1 MFSEIYKYRKEI
13 FNSSYTLY
21 YVLWYYFHI
30 LKMIKM
36 FSLSLIAFV
45 NLVLCQ
51 EEHLPA
57 EQTEFFLV
65 HWSIERYT
73 ENNLKIIYSL
83 AQTLNNF
90 FLSTNQFLFT
100 WLVTFWK
107 LYDFINGF
115 PLFSE
120 HTNQGKINL
129 ILDIFWHVH
138 KEIKLWVGSLLFL
151 HSISFWNGNS
161 LKYIITSIF
170 DFNPQPQ
177 N

>member
-1 MFSEIYKYRKEI
+1 
-13 FNSSYTLY
+13 
-21 YVLWYYFHI
+21 
-30 LKMIKM
+30 M

-90 FLSTNQFLFT
+90 FF
-100 WLVTFWK
+100 
-107 LYDFINGF
+107 
-115 PLFSE
+115 
-120 HTNQGKINL
+120 
-129 ILDIFWHVH
+129 
-138 KEIKLWVGSLLFL
+138 
-151 HSISFWNGNS
+151 
-161 LKYIITSIF
+161 KY
-170 DFNPQPQ
+170 
-177 N
+177 